1 MMNECFVQSI
11 VEYGNRYRRKM
22 LGKHN
27 PDSLLADWWLAFD
40 FFLGRA
46 CFQGRRDDVSERV
59 YQAVIDGLRP
69 LFGSTNKTIIYQQ
82 KRSRKW
88 ETVKQNLEELI
99 GKGKVGKGRDVEMVL
114 SILDFIGNLPSLNII
129 GYSVQKIRSGE
140 IREHYGELQRDMVQ
154 VSPKIATFYLK
165 DVLSLY
171 QLEELVPEESAFC
184 LQPIDVW
191 VRKLVKKMG
200 MVGDRA
206 SDDDIRK
213 AIIGLCR
220 DHKVSPA
227 QFNQGAWYLGYFAFD
242 LLVEMLSSKANVT
255 SNSGQVAC

>member
-1 MMNECFVQSI
+1 MNECFVQSI
-11 VEYGNRYRRKM
+11 VEYGNRYHRKM

-114 SILDFIGNLPSLNII
+114 SILDFIGNLPSLNVI

-154 VSPKIATFYLK
+154 VGPNPTLT
-165 DVLSLY
+165 VLSVTYWNHLI
-171 QLEELVPEESAFC
+171 S
-184 LQPIDVW
+184 VW
-191 VRKLVKKMG
+191 V
-200 MVGDRA
+200 
-206 SDDDIRK
+206 S
-213 AIIGLCR
+213 
-220 DHKVSPA
+220 
-227 QFNQGAWYLGYFAFD
+227 
-242 LLVEMLSSKANVT
+242 
-255 SNSGQVAC
+255 